1 MDKKFLMA
9 KISLWYLHL
18 HINIQAYIYPLSI
31 LEHFNYFGIDENLGP
46 VAISL
51 KREKN
56 EESVKLNNLPLLSP
70 PKVQYRFI
78 VRTSE
83 VSPAVEYDGGK
94 VGLEAY

>member
-1 MDKKFLMA
+1 M
-9 KISLWYLHL
+9 
-18 HINIQAYIYPLSI
+18 YIPLSI

-56 EESVKLNNLPLLSP
+56 EESIKLNNLPLLSP

-78 VRTSE
+78 VRTGE
-83 VSPAVEYDGGK
+83 VSLLWSMMEREGWVTSLLVLCDYGVKGEGG
-94 VGLEAY
+94 VVVLVIM